1 MYRFI
6 AAASLIGSF
15 IVPTLR
21 GSNLADRRIPAE
33 PDRSIKLPVSPEK
46 AIAVIQ
52 DTLLAAGVA
61 SGVEQAAPGSDSSL
75 VGVPPTDGKLTL
87 SGRRVRDAFDDFV
100 SFDPRYRWFE
110 ANGRVFLTPRIA
122 NNPDQLLQKRLSLE
136 ARGSPIREV
145 LSRLCELV
153 LTPKHSVMTVH
164 LRSGETASEPSVSV
178 HLRDATLFDSLNAV
192 ATATRGMSWRVR
204 YRTPTPTADGATIE
218 FVTRDVIYSAF
229 PQSP

>member
-100 SFDPRYRWFE
+100 SFD
-110 ANGRVFLTPRIA
+110 
-122 NNPDQLLQKRLSLE
+122 
-136 ARGSPIREV
+136 
-145 LSRLCELV
+145 
-153 LTPKHSVMTVH
+153 
-164 LRSGETASEPSVSV
+164 
-178 HLRDATLFDSLNAV
+178 
-192 ATATRGMSWRVR
+192 
-204 YRTPTPTADGATIE
+204 RTPTPTADGATIE

-229 PQSP
+229 PQSR